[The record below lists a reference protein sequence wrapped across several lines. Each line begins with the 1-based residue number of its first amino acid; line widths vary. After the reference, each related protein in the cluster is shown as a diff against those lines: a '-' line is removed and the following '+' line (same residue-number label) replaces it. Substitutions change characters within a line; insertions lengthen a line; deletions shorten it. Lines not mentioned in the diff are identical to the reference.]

1 MPATATTEWRGA
13 ATCWHL
19 AAATATAAS
28 AEDLL
33 PIVTQNMSPH
43 LPWKQPCP
51 PEHLGS
57 GRRPE
62 KVHYMQLLHSHC
74 TYIIYLR
81 SQPQNRGSMTI
92 CRIHVCLENPDPGQ
106 TTGPVT
112 VCRTQN
118 EGFWLNQSHHCFKRN
133 FLKNI
138 HRFLVSTVDVHWLIA
153 SYWLWKVMGSV
164 LSSNLRFQ

>member
-1 MPATATTEWRGA
+1 MSATDKTEWRGA
-13 ATCWHL
+13 TTCWHL

-51 PEHLGS
+51 PGPWQKAGESAVHGVTEH
-57 GRRPE
+57 PI
-62 KVHYMQLLHSHC
+62 H
-74 TYIIYLR
+74 IYLFI
-81 SQPQNRGSMTI
+81 SEVLIQSRGSMTI

-106 TTGPVT
+106 TTVSVT

-118 EGFWLNQSHHCFKRN
+118 EGF
-133 FLKNI
+133 
-138 HRFLVSTVDVHWLIA
+138 
-153 SYWLWKVMGSV
+153 
-164 LSSNLRFQ
+164 